1 VRLSKLSAKIKEDE
15 TLMRLVVKG
24 NREAF
29 EVLVDRHMRSVFKF
43 SYSFL
48 YDAGKAE
55 DVTQE
60 TFTTL
65 WLQADSWQ
73 PTGKVKSWLY
83 RIARNKSIDEIRA
96 RKNVTDIEEIELE
109 DGKKSAE
116 SKVFEGQ
123 ITTIVDENIKRLPSR
138 QAEAIMLVH
147 FLENT
152 NIEAAEIMEISVD
165 ALESLLARGRKK
177 LRELLSEKRE
187 VLFGEDN
194 HG

>member
-1 VRLSKLSAKIKEDE
+1 MKLSKLSAKIKEDE
-15 TLMRLVVKG
+15 MLMRLVVKG
-24 NREAF
+24 NQDAF
-29 EVLVDRHMRSVFKF
+29 EELVDRHMRSVFRL
-43 SYSFL
+43 SYSL
-48 YDAGKAE
+48 LHDAGKAE

-65 WLQADSWQ
+65 WLQAELWK

-96 RKNVTDIEEIELE
+96 FKDNVDVDDVELANDE
-109 DGKKSAE
+109 PSAE
-116 SKVFEGQ
+116 LKIFEGEV
-123 ITTIVDENIKRLPSR
+123 TTIVDENMKMLPKR

-152 NIEAAEIMEISVD
+152 NIEAAEIMDVSVD

-177 LRELLSEKRE
+177 LRELLGNNKDI
-187 VLFGEDN
+187 LFREDN
-194 HG
+194 DE